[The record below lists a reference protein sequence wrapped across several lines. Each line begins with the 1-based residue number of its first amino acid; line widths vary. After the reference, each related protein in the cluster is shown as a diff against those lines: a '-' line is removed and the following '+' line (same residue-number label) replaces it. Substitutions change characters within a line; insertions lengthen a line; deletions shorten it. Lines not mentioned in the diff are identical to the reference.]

1 MPPHPVSW
9 TFIQSF
15 IYTHGP
21 LLYSHPSSPQQ
32 IFTETLLCVRHSFH
46 IGDQTPASTRPLE
59 ATRMLLG
66 SFPRSSLGAWRL
78 MSCTWL
84 SVTSHSQLF
93 LLCSFQRLGPTD
105 SRSQTA
111 GTKVEAGMRTLEKV
125 RQKQGRSTEESGK
138 GAWPRAFFPAAAF
151 TVYGRGG
158 EERVSRGAR
167 GLGPLCPRG
176 WALAAW
182 AGQLGQWRRRCGG
195 ARREGLC
202 AARPPSARGLA
213 RSAPAR
219 LGAGIPGA
227 GGSPAALRR
236 TMATDIPPEAI
247 SFLSAAGVFVVLL
260 MVLFLFINKKLC
272 LEVTE
277 GLPGLEQRGKR
288 KHSTDKAGT
297 HERLVNKFGDDE
309 ELSTS
314 SDTDEEVIKQFEISV
329 SRSQSLRSGASEKG
343 RQAGLEQKPKAR
355 RWLSTHKE
363 DSKEVPACKGLDGA
377 SQPNYSEHLSYGED
391 GPISAHSWSPS
402 ELGDTR
408 QQGTSPQETC
418 VVRCLSRQSTEG
430 SLEMEA
436 AFNNRG
442 FEDSYATDSSSVWSP
457 EEQDRTSFQVPSGVP
472 EPISKCGDL
481 DVIFEYRAASQK
493 LTVTIVRAQ
502 GLPDKDR
509 SGVNSWQVHVVL
521 LPNKKQR
528 GRTGIQRGPNPI
540 FKEKVTFAKL
550 EPRDVAACA
559 VRFRLYAARK
569 MTRERMMGEG
579 LFYLSHLHQEGEMK
593 VTLVLEPRS
602 NISGGESPLSPSA
615 VSHSDSASS
624 TQSLSHGGA
633 PELLV
638 GLSYNATTGRLSVE
652 MIKGSHFRNLS
663 VNRAPDTYGKLFLLN
678 SVGQEMSRCKT
689 SIRRGQPNP
698 VYKETFV
705 FQVALFQLSDV
716 TLMISVYNRRTM
728 KRKEMI
734 GWIALGQNSSGEEE
748 RDHWEEMKETKG
760 QQVCRWHTLLES

>member
-1 MPPHPVSW
+1 VLLAMASQDAQNFFQPLSSWISRVYEALQQAGDMLSASLANFSKQDSKLSDMLDQDLNDIQIPETGFEDEEQGTDQRQENTDSLFLEVDHFSYCNSDFQDSGQSSSPRLSQHVKNSCSIMTLWPSQTLDDQKPPHV
-9 TFIQSF
+9 
-15 IYTHGP
+15 
-21 LLYSHPSSPQQ
+21 LSSIVEEEHHVEKQ
-32 IFTETLLCVRHSFH
+32 
-46 IGDQTPASTRPLE
+46 
-59 ATRMLLG
+59 
-66 SFPRSSLGAWRL
+66 RSSL
-78 MSCTWL
+78 
-84 SVTSHSQLF
+84 
-93 LLCSFQRLGPTD
+93 
-105 SRSQTA
+105 
-111 GTKVEAGMRTLEKV
+111 
-125 RQKQGRSTEESGK
+125 
-138 GAWPRAFFPAAAF
+138 
-151 TVYGRGG
+151 
-158 EERVSRGAR
+158 
-167 GLGPLCPRG
+167 
-176 WALAAW
+176 
-182 AGQLGQWRRRCGG
+182 QLGFDSHLSGI
-195 ARREGLC
+195 
-202 AARPPSARGLA
+202 
-213 RSAPAR
+213 
-219 LGAGIPGA
+219 LGNVNG
-227 GGSPAALRR
+227 
-236 TMATDIPPEAI
+236 
-247 SFLSAAGVFVVLL
+247 
-260 MVLFLFINKKLC
+260 KK
-272 LEVTE
+272 
-277 GLPGLEQRGKR
+277 Q
-288 KHSTDKAGT
+288 
-297 HERLVNKFGDDE
+297 VNSFGDDE

-314 SDTDEEVIKQFEISV
+314 SDSDEEVIKQFEISV
-329 SRSQSLRSGASEKG
+329 SRSQSFRSGASEKG
-343 RQAGLEQKPKAR
+343 KQTGLEHKPKPSHC
-355 RWLSTHKE
+355 LSTHKE
-363 DSKEVPACKGLDGA
+363 DSTEVSTCKGLDGA
-377 SQPNYSEHLSYGED
+377 SQLTYSENLSYGED
-391 GPISAHSWSPS
+391 DPISAHSQSPCD
-402 ELGDTR
+402 LGDTR
-408 QQGTSPQETC
+408 HHGVSPGETS
-418 VVRCLSRQSTEG
+418 VVHSLSRQSTEG
-430 SLEMEA
+430 SLEMET

-457 EEQDRTSFQVPSGVP
+457 EEQDGTNFQVPPGVP

-521 LPNKKQR
+521 LPSKKQR
-528 GRTGIQRGPNPI
+528 GRTSIQRGSNPI

-559 VRFRLYAARK
+559 VRFRLYAALK
-569 MTRERMMGEG
+569 MTRERMMGER
-579 LFYLSHLHQEGEMK
+579 LFYLSHLHQDGEMK

-602 NISGGESPLSPSA
+602 NISSGESPLSPSA

-652 MIKGSHFRNLS
+652 MIKGSHFRNLA
-663 VNRAPDTYGKLFLLN
+663 VNRAPDTYGKLFLFN